1 MEFRKIYD
9 QYYSRV
15 RKFIMAIVKDEWAA
29 DDLIQETF
37 VRIRKKMNTI
47 RDPSK
52 MSSWIYRTAYNLCQD
67 HFRSLKKSALNG
79 RETRQ
84 KPTALQEFFIEKELE
99 QRQMGACVQDQ
110 MDFLPESLRTVLVL
124 YDVMGFSQKEIAKI
138 LDITVENVKVRLHRA
153 RKKFKAILEEKCNFE
168 HDERNVLTCD
178 PKDSIKTNPPLCEN

>member
-15 RKFIMAIVKDEWAA
+15 RKFILAIVKDEWAA

-37 VRIRKKMNTI
+37 VKIRKNMDTI

-84 KPTALQEFFIEKELE
+84 KPTAMQEFFIEKELE

-124 YDVMGFSQKEIAKI
+124 YDVMDFSQKEIAEI

-153 RKKFKAILEEKCNFE
+153 RKKFKAILEEKCTFE

-178 PKDSIKTNPPLCEN
+178 PKGSPKNNSTV

>member
-1 MEFRKIYD
+1 MEFMEIYD

-15 RKFIMAIVKDEWAA
+15 RKFILAIVKDEWAA

-37 VRIRKKMNTI
+37 VRIRKNMDTI

-52 MSSWIYRTAYNLCQD
+52 TSSWIYRMAYNLCQD

-79 RETRQ
+79 REIRQ
-84 KPTALQEFFIEKELE
+84 KPPTLQEIFIEKELE

-124 YDVMGFSQKEIAKI
+124 YDVMDFSQKEIAEI

-153 RKKFKAILEEKCNFE
+153 RKKFKAILKEQCTFE

-178 PKDSIKTNPPLCEN
+178 PKDSIKNNSTI